1 MDINQR
7 IAILTSGAKYDVS
20 CSSSG
25 SNSAAVKGSLGNCA
39 ASGICHTFTSDGR
52 CISLLK
58 ILMTNFC
65 SYDCLYCVNR
75 KSNDLPRARLEPSEL
90 CELVINFYRRNYIE
104 GLFLSSAVEKNPDFT
119 MQKLT
124 QTVELL
130 RTVYN
135 FRGYIHLK
143 AIPGADRDLLDYAA
157 RWVDRMSVNIE
168 LPSQSGLKLLAPQ
181 KKKEMIIEP
190 MKQLANIY
198 IENKLEKPKIKKIP
212 AGQTTQMI
220 IGATGDTDGQILRL
234 SEALYQGYKMKRVY
248 YSAYVPVNTGNSLLP
263 ALPPDL
269 RREHRLYEADWLLRF
284 YGYKAEEILDNNC
297 QLDLD
302 IDVKSSWA
310 LRNFSIF
317 PIEVN
322 TADYEMLLRI
332 PGIGVKNA
340 YRIMKARKDHL
351 LNWESLRRMRVVLKR
366 AKYFITANGKYYGEL
381 KNPYNIRK
389 KLGGYDD
396 LKLSNKW
403 QDCIQTSLF
412 DSLQNAKTGDF

>member
-7 IAILTSGAKYDVS
+7 IAILTNGAKYDVS

-25 SNSAAVKGSLGNCA
+25 SNSSAVKGSLGSCA

-75 KSNDLPRARLEPSEL
+75 KSNDIPRARLNPSEL

-104 GLFLSSAVEKNPDFT
+104 GLFLSSAVERDPNYT
-119 MQKLT
+119 MQNLMQAVK
-124 QTVELL
+124 LL
-130 RTVYN
+130 RTEYN

-143 AIPGADRDLLDYAA
+143 TIPGADRELIDYTA

-181 KKKEMIIEP
+181 KQKEMIIEP

-198 IENKLEKPKIKKIP
+198 IQNKLEKPQIKKIP

-220 IGATGDTDGQILRL
+220 IGATNDTDGQILRL

-263 ALPPDL
+263 VVPPDL

-284 YGYKAEEILDNNC
+284 YGYKAEEILDSFS

-310 LRNFSIF
+310 LRNFSLF
-317 PIEVN
+317 PLEIN

-332 PGIGVKNA
+332 PGVG
-340 YRIMKARKDHL
+340 
-351 LNWESLRRMRVVLKR
+351 
-366 AKYFITANGKYYGEL
+366 
-381 KNPYNIRK
+381 
-389 KLGGYDD
+389 
-396 LKLSNKW
+396 
-403 QDCIQTSLF
+403 
-412 DSLQNAKTGDF
+412 